1 MELFD
6 EFLKVKT
13 STLPKCGKGLFTKVL
28 IPKGSLITEYKGK
41 VSTWKDVDHAD
52 GNNLYIFSVS
62 KNHVIDA
69 NGNTS
74 DFAHFANDANGLTKL
89 PGVKNNA
96 QYVVKKKRVFIEA
109 MKNIPAGSEVFVG
122 YGKDYWAVIKKNGI
136 L

>member
-1 MELFD
+1 MNLFD
-6 EFLKVKT
+6 QFLKVKT

-28 IPKGSLITEYKGK
+28 IPKGSLITECKGK
-41 VSTWKDVDHAD
+41 ITTWKEVDHDD

-74 DFAHFANDANGLTKL
+74 DFAHFANDASGLTKL
-89 PGVKNNA
+89 QGVRNNA
-96 QYVVKKKRVFIEA
+96 QYVVKKKIVFIEA
-109 MKNIPAGSEVFVG
+109 TKNIEPNSEIFVG
-122 YGKDYWAVIKKNGI
+122 YGKEYWDVIKKNGV

>member
-6 EFLKVKT
+6 QSLKVKT
-13 STLPKCGKGLFTKVL
+13 STLPRCGKGLFTKVF

-41 VSTWKDVDHAD
+41 ITTWKEVDHDD

-74 DFAHFANDANGLTKL
+74 DFAHFANDASGLTRIA
-89 PGVKNNA
+89 GVKNNS

-109 MKNIPAGSEVFVG
+109 TRNIEAKEEIFVG
-122 YGKDYWAVIKKNGI
+122 YGKEYWDVIKKNGI